1 MSGGWQRGRSGSV
14 RYLCRSIL
22 ALPFRASVSLRWWS
36 GLRLC
41 CTGKGGQYA
50 DDGAEVEGGGDAEE
64 GEERGRQNQQ
74 RPPPP
79 PPPSSSCSSS
89 YVFSAFCLL
98 AFLLWCGG
106 DGEACQETR
115 NITT

>member
-1 MSGGWQRGRSGSV
+1 MACRDDGNAGAGGSV
-14 RYLCRSIL
+14 RYLCWSIL

-74 RPPPP
+74 QP
-79 PPPSSSCSSS
+79 
-89 YVFSAFCLL
+89 LL
-98 AFLLWCGG
+98 LLLVLLLLVLLLMFFQRSVC
-106 DGEACQETR
+106 
-115 NITT
+115 